1 MVETQVRI
9 EFARRSP
16 LGGDELDQLAD
27 ACLDAL
33 NQDARFLAFGPV
45 ISADYS
51 RSAVELECTLS
62 TEAEAEVD
70 GAIERINSI
79 MRNAL
84 AASEYATTA
93 HRTPVPA

>member
-16 LGGDELDQLAD
+16 LGGDELDHLAD
-27 ACLDAL
+27 ACLGAL
-33 NQDARFLAFGPV
+33 NREARFLAFGPV

-51 RSAVELECTLS
+51 RSAIELECTLS
-62 TEAEAEVD
+62 TTTEAEVED
-70 GAIERINSI
+70 VIERINSI

-93 HRTPVPA
+93 HRAPVPA